1 MISLYDSPFLAA
13 CRSEPHDHTPV
24 WFMRQAG
31 RSLPEYRKIRGE
43 GSILDAIKD
52 AELSAEITLQPVHR
66 YNTDAAILYSD
77 IVVPLHALGFGVEIQ
92 PGIGPV
98 VESPFRSIED
108 LKRLRPLDPDSDTPY
123 VLETIQLLV
132 EELAVPLIG
141 FAGAPFTLASY
152 LIEGAPS
159 RTYTKTKAL
168 MMNDP
173 ELWDSLM
180 SRLVEIVISSLRS
193 QISAGV
199 SAIQLFDSW
208 AGALSPSAYE
218 RFVLP
223 YTKEIFSSIQNEE
236 VPTVHF
242 GVGTG
247 EILHLMASAGSS
259 VMGVDWRTP
268 LDVAR
273 DRLGSEVALQGNL
286 DPAIC
291 FASENAISTEVRNI
305 LEKNAGHPGHIFN
318 LGHGV
323 LPETDPKVLE
333 RIVEQVHSYPLNSA
347 EMK

>member
-1 MISLYDSPFLAA
+1 
-13 CRSEPHDHTPV
+13 
-24 WFMRQAG
+24 
-31 RSLPEYRKIRGE
+31 
-43 GSILDAIKD
+43 
-52 AELSAEITLQPVHR
+52 
-66 YNTDAAILYSD
+66 
-77 IVVPLHALGFGVEIQ
+77 VVPLHALGFGVEIQ

-98 VESPFRSIED
+98 VENPFRSVED
-108 LKRLRPLDPDSDTPY
+108 LKRLRPLDPDNDTPY
-123 VLETIQLLV
+123 VLETIRLLV

-168 MMNDP
+168 MMNEP

-180 SRLVEIVISSLRS
+180 SRLVEIVVSSLRS

-208 AGALSPSAYE
+208 AGALSPSTYE

-223 YTKEIFSSIQNEE
+223 YSKEIFSAIQNEE
-236 VPTVHF
+236 VPTIHF

-273 DRLGSEVALQGNL
+273 DRLGLEVALQGNL

-291 FASENAISTEVRNI
+291 FASEDAISTEVRNI
-305 LEKNAGHPGHIFN
+305 LEKNGGHPGHIFN

-323 LPETDPKVLE
+323 LPETNPQVLE

>member
-1 MISLYDSPFLAA
+1 MISLHDSPFLAA
-13 CRSEPHDHTPV
+13 CRSEPHNHTPV

-43 GSILDAIKD
+43 GSILDAIKN

-66 YNTDAAILYSD
+66 YNTVAAILYSD

-98 VESPFRSIED
+98 VENPFRSIED

-168 MMNDP
+168 MMNNP

-218 RFVLP
+218 LSL
-223 YTKEIFSSIQNEE
+223 I
-236 VPTVHF
+236 
-242 GVGTG
+242 
-247 EILHLMASAGSS
+247 
-259 VMGVDWRTP
+259 
-268 LDVAR
+268 
-273 DRLGSEVALQGNL
+273 
-286 DPAIC
+286 
-291 FASENAISTEVRNI
+291 
-305 LEKNAGHPGHIFN
+305 HI
-318 LGHGV
+318 
-323 LPETDPKVLE
+323 
-333 RIVEQVHSYPLNSA
+333 
-347 EMK
+347 

>member
-1 MISLYDSPFLAA
+1 MNSLHDSPFLAA
-13 CRSEPHDHTPV
+13 CRSEPHQHTPV

-31 RSLPEYRKIRGE
+31 RSLPEYREIRGE
-43 GSILDAIKD
+43 GSILDAIKNAD
-52 AELSAEITLQPVHR
+52 LSTEITLQPVRR

-77 IVVPLHALGFGVEIQ
+77 IMVPLHALGFGIEIQ
-92 PGIGPV
+92 PGVGPV
-98 VESPFRSIED
+98 VENPFRSVSD
-108 LKRLRPLDPDSDTPY
+108 LNRLRPLEPDRDTPY
-123 VLETIQLLV
+123 VLETIHQLV
-132 EELAVPLIG
+132 EKLTVPLIG

-159 RTYTKTKAL
+159 RTYTRTKAL
-168 MMNDP
+168 MLEDP
-173 ELWDSLM
+173 ELWNSLM
-180 SRLVEIVISSLRS
+180 NHLVEIVISSLNS

-223 YTKEIFSSIQNEE
+223 HSKKIFLAVKDSGI
-236 VPTVHF
+236 PTIHF

-247 EILHLMASAGSS
+247 EILSLMASAGSS
-259 VMGVDWRTP
+259 VMGVDWKTP

-273 DRLGSEVALQGNL
+273 NRLGSEIALQGNL

-291 FASENAISTEVRNI
+291 FASEHAVSTEVLNI
-305 LEKNAGHPGHIFN
+305 LEKNDNHPGHIFN

-323 LPETDPKVLE
+323 LPETNPQVLE
-333 RIVEQVHSYPLNSA
+333 RIVEQVHSYPL
-347 EMK
+347 ELTERK

>member
-1 MISLYDSPFLAA
+1 MNSLHNSPFLAA
-13 CRSEPHDHTPV
+13 CRSEPHHHTPV

-43 GSILDAIKD
+43 GSILDAIKNS
-52 AELSAEITLQPVHR
+52 ELSAEITLQPVRR

-77 IVVPLHALGFGVEIQ
+77 IMVPLHALGFGIEIE
-92 PGIGPV
+92 PGVGPV
-98 VESPFRSIED
+98 VEKPFRSAND
-108 LKRLRPLDPDSDTPY
+108 LKRLRSLEPDNDTPY
-123 VLETIQLLV
+123 VLETIHLLV

-168 MMNDP
+168 MLEDP

-180 SRLVEIVISSLRS
+180 NLLVEIVISSLRS

-223 YTKEIFSSIQNEE
+223 YSREIFAAIKDAE
-236 VPTVHF
+236 VPTIHF

-247 EILHLMASAGSS
+247 EILNLMSSAGSS

-268 LDVAR
+268 LDVVR
-273 DRLGSEVALQGNL
+273 KRLGSEVVLQGNL

-291 FASENAISTEVRNI
+291 FASEQVISAEVLSI
-305 LEKNAGHPGHIFN
+305 LEKNGSHPGHIFN

-323 LPETDPKVLE
+323 LPETNPQVLE
-333 RIVEQVHSYPLNSA
+333 KIVEQVHSYPLNLA

>member
-98 VESPFRSIED
+98 VENPFRSIED

-286 DPAIC
+286 DPAMC

>member
-1 MISLYDSPFLAA
+1 MTSLHDSPFLAA

-43 GSILDAIKD
+43 GSILDAIKN

-77 IVVPLHALGFGVEIQ
+77 IVVPLHALGFGIEIQ

-98 VESPFRSIED
+98 VENPFRSVED
-108 LKRLRPLDPDSDTPY
+108 LKRLRPLDPDNDTPY

-223 YTKEIFSSIQNEE
+223 YTTEIFSAIQNEE
-236 VPTVHF
+236 VPTIHF

-273 DRLGSEVALQGNL
+273 DRLGSEVVLQGNL

>member
-43 GSILDAIKD
+43 GSILDAIKN

-98 VESPFRSIED
+98 VENPFRSIED

>member
-98 VESPFRSIED
+98 VENPFRSIED

-123 VLETIQLLV
+123 VLESIQLLV

>member
-223 YTKEIFSSIQNEE
+223 YTKEIFSAIQNEE
-236 VPTVHF
+236 VPTIHF

-286 DPAIC
+286 DPAMC

>member
-1 MISLYDSPFLAA
+1 MISLHDSPFLAA
-13 CRSEPHDHTPV
+13 CRSEPHNHTPV

-43 GSILDAIKD
+43 GSILDAIKN

-98 VESPFRSIED
+98 VENPFRSIED

-168 MMNDP
+168 MMNNP

-223 YTKEIFSSIQNEE
+223 YTKEIFSAIQNEE
-236 VPTVHF
+236 VPTIHF

-273 DRLGSEVALQGNL
+273 DRLGLKVALQGNL

-347 EMK
+347 RMK

>member
-98 VESPFRSIED
+98 VENPFRSIED

-286 DPAIC
+286 DPAMC

-347 EMK
+347 KMK

>member
-98 VESPFRSIED
+98 VENRFRSIED

-123 VLETIQLLV
+123 VLESIQLLV

-286 DPAIC
+286 DPAMC

>member
-1 MISLYDSPFLAA
+1 MTSLHDSPFLAA
-13 CRSEPHDHTPV
+13 CRSEPHHHTPV

-43 GSILDAIKD
+43 GSILDAIKN
-52 AELSAEITLQPVHR
+52 AELSTEITLQPVHR

-98 VESPFRSIED
+98 VENPFRSAED
-108 LKRLRPLDPDSDTPY
+108 LKRLRPLDPGGDTPY
-123 VLETIQLLV
+123 VLETIRLLV
-132 EELAVPLIG
+132 GELNVPLIG

-223 YTKEIFSSIQNEE
+223 YSKEIFSAVQNEH
-236 VPTVHF
+236 VPTIHF

-268 LDVAR
+268 LDAAR
-273 DRLGSEVALQGNL
+273 DRLGLEVVLQGNL

-291 FASENAISTEVRNI
+291 FASENVIATEVRNI
-305 LEKNAGHPGHIFN
+305 LDKNAGHPGHIFN

-323 LPETDPKVLE
+323 LPETNPQVLE

>member
-286 DPAIC
+286 DPAMC

>member
-98 VESPFRSIED
+98 VENPFRSIED

-305 LEKNAGHPGHIFN
+305 LE
-318 LGHGV
+318 
-323 LPETDPKVLE
+323 
-333 RIVEQVHSYPLNSA
+333 
-347 EMK
+347 

>member
-98 VESPFRSIED
+98 VENPFRSIED

-273 DRLGSEVALQGNL
+273 DRLGLKVALQGNL

>member
-43 GSILDAIKD
+43 GSILDAIKN

>member
-1 MISLYDSPFLAA
+1 MTSLHDSPFLAA
-13 CRSEPHDHTPV
+13 CRSEPHNHTPV

-43 GSILDAIKD
+43 GSILDAIKN

-98 VESPFRSIED
+98 VENPFRSIED

-223 YTKEIFSSIQNEE
+223 YTKEIFSAIQNEE
-236 VPTVHF
+236 VPTIHF

-273 DRLGSEVALQGNL
+273 DRLGLKVALQGNL

-347 EMK
+347 RMK

>member
-1 MISLYDSPFLAA
+1 
-13 CRSEPHDHTPV
+13 
-24 WFMRQAG
+24 MRQAG

-43 GSILDAIKD
+43 GSILDAIKN
-52 AELSAEITLQPVHR
+52 AELSTEITLQPVHR

-98 VESPFRSIED
+98 VENPFRSVED

-123 VLETIQLLV
+123 VLETIRLLV

-168 MMNDP
+168 MMNEP

-180 SRLVEIVISSLRS
+180 SRLVEIVVSSLRS

-208 AGALSPSAYE
+208 AGALSPSTYE

-223 YTKEIFSSIQNEE
+223 YSKEIFSAIQNEE
-236 VPTVHF
+236 VPTIHF

-273 DRLGSEVALQGNL
+273 DRLGLEVALQGNL

-291 FASENAISTEVRNI
+291 FASEDAISNEVRNI
-305 LEKNAGHPGHIFN
+305 LEKNGGHPGHIFN

-323 LPETDPKVLE
+323 LPETNPQVLE

>member
-1 MISLYDSPFLAA
+1 MTSLHDSPFLAA

-98 VESPFRSIED
+98 VENPFRSIED

-273 DRLGSEVALQGNL
+273 DRLGSEVVLQGNL

>member
-98 VESPFRSIED
+98 VENPFRSIED

-286 DPAIC
+286 DPAMC

-333 RIVEQVHSYPLNSA
+333 RIVEQVHSYP
-347 EMK
+347 

>member
-98 VESPFRSIED
+98 VENPFRSIED